1 MKPEIRTIAATA
13 VRDLDAARAL
23 IEQAQSIVEETADR
37 MARCAEYGIADGLR
51 DALEALRDLVEE
63 DETGDT
69 NANLRTLSA
78 DLARMAGKIR
88 PDGDRVEIR
97 ADGRLIASVNAGA
110 MEVRQDGV
118 PTVGLDFATRTA
130 GHWPDGESWTPIGR
144 WWSPRHGFDSW

>member
-1 MKPEIRTIAATA
+1 MKAPTRTIAATA
-13 VRDLDAARAL
+13 ARDLDAARAL

-78 DLARMAGKIR
+78 DLTRIAGKVR

-110 MEVRQDGV
+110 VEISQNGG
-118 PTVGLDFATRTA
+118 PIVGIDLVTRTA
-130 GHWPDGESWTPIGR
+130 GHWPDGGGWEPIG
-144 WWSPRHGFDSW
+144 SW